1 MKEVFSISLKRLRKN
16 KQLSQEQL
24 AQIMGVSVQ
33 AVSKWECSLSY
44 PDIEL
49 LPLLA
54 QTLGVSVDTLL
65 CGKSSGSES
74 MVGQMADSLL
84 NLPDDGCIR
93 IVQFKGATPLR
104 EDIYNPDVKIPLVID
119 CGSKNTDIGPV
130 NIEIWGSAKI
140 NGDISGNVTAGAD
153 INCGDIGGNA
163 LAGADITC
171 GDVGCD
177 VAAGADITCGDV
189 GCDVAAGADITC
201 GDVGCS
207 ASAGANI
214 TCGDIAGDVESSGAI
229 SCQSIGGN
237 VAGDVNTELKISC
250 GRIEGDATSDG
261 NVTVTG
267 DISGDV
273 SASDICCNAIDG
285 DARGGKITCKNIE
298 DDISSCNG
306 DIHCQNIDGDVSCAG
321 NIYYANSSE
330 K

>member
-214 TCGDIAGDVESSGAI
+214 NCGDIAGDVESSGAI

-250 GRIEGDATSDG
+250 DRIEGDASAKG
-261 NVTVTG
+261 EIVVTG

-285 DARGGKITCKNIE
+285 D
-298 DDISSCNG
+298 
-306 DIHCQNIDGDVSCAG
+306 VSCAG

>member
-250 GRIEGDATSDG
+250 DRIEGDASAKG
-261 NVTVTG
+261 EIVVTG

-285 DARGGKITCKNIE
+285 D
-298 DDISSCNG
+298 
-306 DIHCQNIDGDVSCAG
+306 VSCAG

>member
-177 VAAGADITCGDV
+177 VVLFRTLQLETLI
-189 GCDVAAGADITC
+189 
-201 GDVGCS
+201 
-207 ASAGANI
+207 
-214 TCGDIAGDVESSGAI
+214 
-229 SCQSIGGN
+229 
-237 VAGDVNTELKISC
+237 
-250 GRIEGDATSDG
+250 
-261 NVTVTG
+261 
-267 DISGDV
+267 
-273 SASDICCNAIDG
+273 
-285 DARGGKITCKNIE
+285 KN
-298 DDISSCNG
+298 G
-306 DIHCQNIDGDVSCAG
+306 F
-321 NIYYANSSE
+321 
-330 K
+330 

>member
-250 GRIEGDATSDG
+250 DRIESDASAKG
-261 NVTVTG
+261 EIVVTG

-285 DARGGKITCKNIE
+285 D
-298 DDISSCNG
+298 
-306 DIHCQNIDGDVSCAG
+306 VSCAG